1 MKMSLSLIAGL
12 ALTFAVGCASK
23 KNMTDASAKTPA
35 AETSS
40 TKTKAPAQKTENAKN
55 QKTSLKCTNK
65 GDVRTIDIQAKD
77 GGCVVKYTKFGTEND
92 IASSS
97 KGTSHCVKVLHKVQA
112 NLTKAGFKC
121 E

>member
-35 AETSS
+35 AEANA
-40 TKTKAPAQKTENAKN
+40 KTQNTAQKMEKMKN
-55 QKTSLKCTNK
+55 EKTAAKCTNK

-77 GGCVVKYTKFGTEND
+77 KGCVVKYTKFGKEND
-92 IASSS
+92 IASSA
-97 KGTSHCVKVLHKVQA
+97 KGMSHCTKVFHKIQA
-112 NLTKAGFKC
+112 NLSKAGFKC